1 MICADDKNECFPKAR
16 AFHLFLR
23 NYVCNFVKDVAASA
37 KSNKC
42 LSFSSICKTFPMS
55 ANVICMLLKDGFTS
69 RVRNS
74 KNACLRDTE

>member
-1 MICADDKNECFPKAR
+1 MFFKGSN
-16 AFHLFLR
+16 AFQELFLEK
-23 NYVCNFVKDVAASA
+23 NYTCNFLKDAAVSG

-42 LSFSSICKTFPMS
+42 LSFSSICTFPMS

-69 RVRNS
+69 RVQNS